1 MLWLSRLHQA
11 AVLQGKPATEVK
23 MLNRNALLKQSNDEY
38 QIMPA
43 HIACINPDASILQV
57 FFRMYPTVLQ
67 LDSKGRDLI
76 HYAVMNDNPEI
87 LDFLISKRQMVN
99 NADSDGMTPL
109 MLACKYG
116 RREAVNLLI
125 DD

>member
-1 MLWLSRLHQA
+1 
-11 AVLQGKPATEVK
+11 
-23 MLNRNALLKQSNDEY
+23 MLNRNALIKQSNDEHM
-38 QIMPA
+38 IVPA
-43 HIACINPDASILQV
+43 QIACINPDISILQN
-57 FFRMYPTVLQ
+57 FFRMYPTALQ

-99 NADSDGMTPL
+99 NADSDGVTPL

-116 RREAVNLLI
+116 KKSAVAMIIN
-125 DD
+125 D

>member
-1 MLWLSRLHQA
+1 
-11 AVLQGKPATEVK
+11 
-23 MLNRNALLKQSNDEY
+23 
-38 QIMPA
+38 
-43 HIACINPDASILQV
+43 
-57 FFRMYPTVLQ
+57 MYPTVLQ

-109 MLACKYG
+109 MLASKYG

-125 DD
+125 DDQ